1 MKATAMDRMRRVL
14 SAIKMNE
21 MVQLGAQMRRVEEA
35 RQSARELRETART
48 LAPAESPTEMILQGQ
63 WQDALERQARAA
75 DARAAV
81 ALQDAAPLS
90 ARLAK
95 TLGRE
100 DVTTKMIKQARLDAA
115 RLAEA
120 RAEGEAT

>member
-1 MKATAMDRMRRVL
+1 MDRMRRVL